1 MSHVSKAHP
10 VLFLQPL
17 LIQCILDALGVLSNC
32 AGAQEAGPDEV
43 AWLVIKQQQKK
54 LKEYLKETEFYA
66 HLQDMLHNQLAFMNQ
81 ACMLE

>member
-1 MSHVSKAHP
+1 
-10 VLFLQPL
+10 
-17 LIQCILDALGVLSNC
+17 
-32 AGAQEAGPDEV
+32 
-43 AWLVIKQQQKK
+43 VIKQQQKK